1 MKRSIITLML
11 ASAGI
16 VAGCS
21 SSRES
26 AQREATQT
34 APMIQSSNSR
44 QIVAATPKVIIYKMR
59 KDYSRYVPVTL
70 SADRKKIVAYPAI
83 SDIQIGGQF
92 TYPTALLKGWWLDN
106 RGISRYVAFLTYTY
120 EAYAAL
126 PATPSPSELMEHI
139 LDSDPLT
146 DMRMMG
152 NRYQYKELVDELNAK
167 IKSGL
172 D

>member
-1 MKRSIITLML
+1 MKLSIISLLL

-21 SSRES
+21 GSRES
-26 AQREATQT
+26 ARRET
-34 APMIQSSNSR
+34 AQVTPMNQSVHSR
-44 QIVAATPKVIIYKMR
+44 PIVAATPKVVIYKMR
-59 KDYSRYVPVTL
+59 KDYSRYVPITL

-120 EAYAAL
+120 EEYAAL
-126 PATPSPSELMEHI
+126 PATPDPSELMEHI

-146 DMRMMG
+146 DMRFMG
-152 NRYQYKELVDELNAK
+152 NRYQYKELVDELNEK
-167 IKSGL
+167 IKNGL
-172 D
+172 

>member
-1 MKRSIITLML
+1 MKRSIIILML

-26 AQREATQT
+26 AQRETAQAVPMTQ
-34 APMIQSSNSR
+34 NSQ

-59 KDYSRYVPVTL
+59 KDYSSHVPVTL
-70 SADRKKIVAYPAI
+70 SADRKRIVAYPAI
-83 SDIQIGGQF
+83 SDIQIGGRF

-120 EAYAAL
+120 EEYAAL
-126 PATPSPSELMEHI
+126 PATPVPSVLMEHI

-146 DMRMMG
+146 DMRFMG
-152 NRYQYKELVDELNAK
+152 NRYQYKDLVDELNEK
-167 IKSGL
+167 IKNGL
-172 D
+172 

>member
-1 MKRSIITLML
+1 MKQSIITLML
-11 ASAGI
+11 ASVGI
-16 VAGCS
+16 VVGCS

-26 AQREATQT
+26 AQQKAEPSLSMTQG
-34 APMIQSSNSR
+34 SNSR
-44 QIVAATPKVIIYKMR
+44 QIVAATPKVVIYKMR
-59 KDYSRYVPVTL
+59 KDYSRHVPVTL
-70 SADRKKIVAYPAI
+70 SADRKRLVAYPAI

-120 EAYAAL
+120 EEYAAL
-126 PATPSPSELMEHI
+126 PATPAPSELMEHI

-146 DMRMMG
+146 DMRFMG
-152 NRYQYKELVDELNAK
+152 NRYQYKDLVDELNAK
-167 IKSGL
+167 IKNGL

>member
-1 MKRSIITLML
+1 MKLSVITLML

-26 AQREATQT
+26 ARQETKPT
-34 APMIQSSNSR
+34 APMTQTTDAK
-44 QIVAATPKVIIYKMR
+44 QVVAATPKVIIYKMR
-59 KDYSRYVPVTL
+59 KDYSRHVPVTL

-83 SDIQIGGQF
+83 SDIKVGERF
-92 TYPTALLKGWWLDN
+92 TYPTALLNGWWLDN
-106 RGISRYVAFLTYTY
+106 RGISRNVAFLTYTY
-120 EAYAAL
+120 EEYAAL
-126 PATPSPSELMEHI
+126 PATPAPSELMNHI

-152 NRYQYKELVDELNAK
+152 NRYQYKDLVDELNAK

-172 D
+172 

>member
-1 MKRSIITLML
+1 MKLIMISLML

-21 SSRES
+21 GSRES
-26 AQREATQT
+26 ARREAAQVT
-34 APMIQSSNSR
+34 PMNQRVNSQ
-44 QIVAATPKVIIYKMR
+44 QIVAATPKVVIYKMR

-83 SDIQIGGQF
+83 TDVKIGEQF
-92 TYPTALLKGWWLDN
+92 TYPTRLQDGWWLDN

-120 EAYAAL
+120 EEYAAL
-126 PATPSPSELMEHI
+126 PATPAPSELMEHI

-146 DMRMMG
+146 DMRFMG
-152 NRYQYKELVDELNAK
+152 NRYQYKELVDELNEK
-167 IKSGL
+167 IKNGL
-172 D
+172 

>member
-1 MKRSIITLML
+1 MKQSIITLML
-11 ASAGI
+11 VSAGI

-26 AQREATQT
+26 VQRAAIQ
-34 APMIQSSNSR
+34 APMTQNSQ

-59 KDYSRYVPVTL
+59 KDYSRHVPVTL

-83 SDIQIGGQF
+83 TDVKIGEQF
-92 TYPTALLKGWWLDN
+92 TYPTRLQDGWWLDN

-120 EAYAAL
+120 EEYAAL
-126 PATPSPSELMEHI
+126 PATPAPSELMEHI

-146 DMRMMG
+146 DMRFMG
-152 NRYQYKELVDELNAK
+152 NRYQYKELVDELNEK
-167 IKSGL
+167 IKNGL
-172 D
+172 

>member
-1 MKRSIITLML
+1 MKRSIIILML

-26 AQREATQT
+26 AQQETTQA
-34 APMIQSSNSR
+34 APMTQNSQ
-44 QIVAATPKVIIYKMR
+44 QIVAATPKVVIYKMR

-83 SDIQIGGQF
+83 TDVKIGEQF
-92 TYPTALLKGWWLDN
+92 TYPTRLQDGWWLDN

-120 EAYAAL
+120 EEYAAL
-126 PATPSPSELMEHI
+126 PATPAPSELMEHI

-146 DMRMMG
+146 DMRFMG
-152 NRYQYKELVDELNAK
+152 NRYQYKELVDELNEK
-167 IKSGL
+167 IKNGL
-172 D
+172 